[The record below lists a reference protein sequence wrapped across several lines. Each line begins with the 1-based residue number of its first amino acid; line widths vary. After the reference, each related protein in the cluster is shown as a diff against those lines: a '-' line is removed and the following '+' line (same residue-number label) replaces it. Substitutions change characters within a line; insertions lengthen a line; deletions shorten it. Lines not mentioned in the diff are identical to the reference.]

1 MAGFGLALPD
11 SNMALRENR
20 NGGLVRGLWQLLTRR
35 SRIDRIRI
43 LVCGVLP
50 EYRRTGAAGVLF
62 HELASRAREL
72 GYRRGEAGWILEDN
86 VMMIRAAEAMAGVRD
101 KTYRIYQQAI

>member
-1 MAGFGLALPD
+1 
-11 SNMALRENR
+11 MALADNR
-20 NGGLVRGLWQLLTRR
+20 NGGLLRGVWHLFTRR

-72 GYRRGEAGWILEDN
+72 GYARGEAGWILEDN
-86 VMMIRAAEAMAGVRD
+86 VMMIRAAEAMQGFRD
-101 KTYRIYQQAI
+101 KTYRIYERAI